1 MIDVANDKIDSKDY
15 KPEEDPKLYHSEK
28 TGRGP
33 LTDPQWI
40 KKVEPVMTC
49 YKLVYIEFKWF
60 GLQSRVESFIAKTVH
75 NLFLKFHRFVTATL
89 ACKQSEAEVFFNAN
103 VLFSS
108 LDNCSAGPIAGMV

>member
-1 MIDVANDKIDSKDY
+1 MIDVANDKVDAKDY

-33 LTDPQWI
+33 LNDPQWI

-75 NLFLKFHRFVTATL
+75 NLFLKFHRYLAASL
-89 ACKQSEAEVFFNAN
+89 ACTQSKA
-103 VLFSS
+103 
-108 LDNCSAGPIAGMV
+108 